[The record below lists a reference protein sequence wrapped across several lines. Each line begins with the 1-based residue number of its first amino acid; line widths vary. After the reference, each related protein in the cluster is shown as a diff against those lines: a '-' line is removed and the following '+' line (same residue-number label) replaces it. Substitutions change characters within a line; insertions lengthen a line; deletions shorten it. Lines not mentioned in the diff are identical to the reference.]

1 MRADNRDS
9 EEAEM
14 LDLLREHKV
23 AANFLIRQLKG
34 LPVDP
39 PPDRESYDE
48 VEKSKWREYLRR
60 TKNGKPLTTDEVLQ
74 MPFKWPGT

>member
-9 EEAEM
+9 EKAEM

-60 TKNGKPLTTDEVLQ
+60 TKLGKPVTPEEVFM
-74 MPFKWPGT
+74 MPFVWPG